1 MKLRKINQLTKNRN
15 NIRKNNLYV
24 RYQEQFDYF
33 LNPDIGCK
41 SINDV
46 KNRFIS
52 YDKTKDSLKD
62 ILKERM
68 DSVSVLIGY
77 QGIGKSMDIR
87 YSYGILNN
95 AVKFDDESK
104 TIIFPSFF
112 NGFLIGQNSE
122 ETSWVVKEVRNDLT
136 KRIASVCCA
145 LEDKYPELAEEF
157 YSPEGKRKFYQFMK
171 HTNPKAMVKLNSTER
186 QSEEERI
193 GTAETEESYIY
204 IITQLK
210 YYLTNEKCPYERIMI
225 ILDDVESLPY
235 QYQEQLILQ
244 YLRFYTCMR
253 NLPDIDMEIKR
264 NIYVNLLISVRP
276 ATYKLLKKA
285 EAVSAYSITREIYKT
300 ESVDMKKYFAK
311 KKLCLPEKLKDEKE
325 WNDAYNILV
334 TLSDK
339 FEKKYS
345 DMIKNLVYLDIRK
358 TLRIYKR
365 ILADS
370 FWVCKEANVDK
381 TQEEYIFN
389 NITVIRALACGSDL
403 VYMNN
408 SDSLIPNIFYKT
420 IDNEIPVLSLYVIA
434 YFVMQ
439 KAEFWEYGENTVTK
453 EELIRDFCDIFGH
466 TDKIRKNISEIVDYL
481 YGRGVI
487 SISKN
492 SYHINKENE
501 LMDQTYLY
509 LSSKGMELWRMLCAD
524 SVLMELYRED
534 YYQDMDLA
542 EPDDFSSSYD
552 LMLVNRQTVIFEK
565 IYKMLLE
572 LCSAEE
578 KMIYECIENRA
589 YDKYINLFGGSTMV
603 EHLMTGVDKSIEYS
617 GKNSSQLSAMQEEL
631 RYQIESI
638 KRVNISGF

>member
-1 MKLRKINQLTKNRN
+1 
-15 NIRKNNLYV
+15 
-24 RYQEQFDYF
+24 
-33 LNPDIGCK
+33 
-41 SINDV
+41 
-46 KNRFIS
+46 
-52 YDKTKDSLKD
+52 
-62 ILKERM
+62 
-68 DSVSVLIGY
+68 
-77 QGIGKSMDIR
+77 
-87 YSYGILNN
+87 
-95 AVKFDDESK
+95 
-104 TIIFPSFF
+104 
-112 NGFLIGQNSE
+112 
-122 ETSWVVKEVRNDLT
+122 
-136 KRIASVCCA
+136 
-145 LEDKYPELAEEF
+145 
-157 YSPEGKRKFYQFMK
+157 
-171 HTNPKAMVKLNSTER
+171 
-186 QSEEERI
+186 
-193 GTAETEESYIY
+193 
-204 IITQLK
+204 
-210 YYLTNEKCPYERIMI
+210 
-225 ILDDVESLPY
+225 
-235 QYQEQLILQ
+235 
-244 YLRFYTCMR
+244 
-253 NLPDIDMEIKR
+253 
-264 NIYVNLLISVRP
+264 
-276 ATYKLLKKA
+276 
-285 EAVSAYSITREIYKT
+285 
-300 ESVDMKKYFAK
+300 
-311 KKLCLPEKLKDEKE
+311 
-325 WNDAYNILV
+325 
-334 TLSDK
+334 
-339 FEKKYS
+339 
-345 DMIKNLVYLDIRK
+345 
-358 TLRIYKR
+358 
-365 ILADS
+365 
-370 FWVCKEANVDK
+370 
-381 TQEEYIFN
+381 
-389 NITVIRALACGSDL
+389 
-403 VYMNN
+403 
-408 SDSLIPNIFYKT
+408 
-420 IDNEIPVLSLYVIA
+420 
-434 YFVMQ
+434 MQ